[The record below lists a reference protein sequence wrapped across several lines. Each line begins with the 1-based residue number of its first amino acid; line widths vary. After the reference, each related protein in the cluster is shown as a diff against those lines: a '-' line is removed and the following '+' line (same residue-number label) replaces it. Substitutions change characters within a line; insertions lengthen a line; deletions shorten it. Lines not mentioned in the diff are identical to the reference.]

1 LGADGRL
8 SPPDGLAKYAERLPG
23 SAFEDRPIW
32 KAARENA
39 QPHHCGKQKA
49 SGIRW
54 VDAGRYA
61 SIALA
66 GDNAS
71 AEKCF
76 PFAHALRHDRGDL
89 RVMRGDLQRRIRQ
102 QATEA
107 AFKRALNDFGQE
119 GFNRLTWRQRLFHP
133 RDTRAHIGV
142 QIAIEAMREER
153 SFVAEGVVDA
163 RLTKPHCIADISHGC
178 SGESACPK
186 ALDRGFER
194 NAFIELTGSGQ
205 FLSIQLASY

>member
-1 LGADGRL
+1 MRADGWL

-23 SAFEDRPIW
+23 SAFEHRPIW

-39 QPHHCGKQKA
+39 QSHYRGKQKA
-49 SGIRW
+49 RGIRW
-54 VDAGRYA
+54 VDGGRYA
-61 SIALA
+61 AIALA

-71 AEKCF
+71 AEECF
-76 PFAHALRHDRGDL
+76 QFAHALRHDRGDL
-89 RVMRGDLQRRIRQ
+89 RIVRGYLQRRIGQ

-107 AFKRALNDFGQE
+107 AFKRALNDFVQE
-119 GFNRLTWRQRLFHP
+119 GFNRPTWRQRLFHP
-133 RDTRAHIGV
+133 RDTRAHIDV
-142 QIAIEAMREER
+142 QIAIKALSEER

-178 SGESACPK
+178 GGESACPK
-186 ALDRGFER
+186 ALHRGFER

-205 FLSIQLASY
+205 FQSIQLASY

>member
-1 LGADGRL
+1 MVLLLLFACYLRADGRL

-23 SAFEDRPIW
+23 SAFEHRPIW

-49 SGIRW
+49 PGIRW

-61 SIALA
+61 AIALA

-71 AEKCF
+71 AEECF
-76 PFAHALRHDRGDL
+76 QFAHALRH
-89 RVMRGDLQRRIRQ
+89 
-102 QATEA
+102 
-107 AFKRALNDFGQE
+107 N
-119 GFNRLTWRQRLFHP
+119 
-133 RDTRAHIGV
+133 
-142 QIAIEAMREER
+142 
-153 SFVAEGVVDA
+153 

-186 ALDRGFER
+186 ALHRGFER